1 MLIKRGDIFY
11 ADLNPVVGSE
21 QGGIRPVL
29 VVQNNVGNRH
39 SPTIVVLPLSTA
51 KKHYLPTHIHIRGS
65 KTLPKDSI
73 VLAEQIR
80 TIDRYRLKSY
90 VGSVDFELME
100 KVEKAMKISISASN
114 NATLKNEYLS
124 IFTLIF
130 VIFSAATFVKLW

>member
-1 MLIKRGDIFY
+1 MLIKRGDVFY

-51 KKHYLPTHIHIRGS
+51 KKHYLPTHIHIRCS
-65 KTLPKDSI
+65 KALPKDSV

-90 VGSVDFELME
+90 VGSLDNEIMREIDEIL
-100 KVEKAMKISISASN
+100 KISIGVD
-114 NATLKNEYLS
+114 KND
-124 IFTLIF
+124 
-130 VIFSAATFVKLW
+130 

>member
-29 VVQNNVGNRH
+29 VVQNNVGNKY
-39 SPTIVVLPLSTA
+39 SPTLVVLPISAA

-65 KTLPKDSI
+65 KTLPKDSVI
-73 VLAEQIR
+73 LAEQIR
-80 TIDRYRLKSY
+80 TIDRYRLKNY

-100 KVEKAMKISISASN
+100 KVEKAMKISIGVD
-114 NATLKNEYLS
+114 
-124 IFTLIF
+124 FDD
-130 VIFSAATFVKLW
+130 

>member
-65 KTLPKDSI
+65 KNIAQGFNRACGTDTDDR
-73 VLAEQIR
+73 QIP
-80 TIDRYRLKSY
+80 I
-90 VGSVDFELME
+90 E
-100 KVEKAMKISISASN
+100 K
-114 NATLKNEYLS
+114 LRG
-124 IFTLIF
+124 
-130 VIFSAATFVKLW
+130 FS

>member
-51 KKHYLPTHIHIRGS
+51 KSIIFPLIFISIRGS

-100 KVEKAMKISISASN
+100 KSRKSDENKYRS
-114 NATLKNEYLS
+114 
-124 IFTLIF
+124 
-130 VIFSAATFVKLW
+130 

>member
-29 VVQNNVGNRH
+29 VVQNNVG
-39 SPTIVVLPLSTA
+39 

-100 KVEKAMKISISASN
+100 KVEKAMKISIGVD
-114 NATLKNEYLS
+114 
-124 IFTLIF
+124 FDD
-130 VIFSAATFVKLW
+130 

>member
-29 VVQNNVGNRH
+29 VVQNNVGNKH
-39 SPTIVVLPLSTA
+39 SPTVIVVPISSVRKKNLPVHTQ
-51 KKHYLPTHIHIRGS
+51 IRCS
-65 KTLPKDSI
+65 ELPKNST

-100 KVEKAMKISISASN
+100 KVEKAMKISIGVD
-114 NATLKNEYLS
+114 
-124 IFTLIF
+124 FDD
-130 VIFSAATFVKLW
+130 